1 MKRILLMMTFVLC
14 ASCAVWAD
22 TACPTSPS
30 ADLSTYD
37 VSGFACTV
45 GDLTFSNFA
54 YSAAADGG
62 AVAPTDAGITV
73 IPVTTGPEIGL
84 TFQSGWLVGSTEL
97 EDSLITYTVT
107 CTGCSITDID
117 LTTVGSF
124 TGTGD
129 ASVAETGSETG
140 FPTMDQVNLS
150 NAFTGGSTVQDDSAT
165 IGPVGSLTLK
175 KDIGVVGGTAGSAHI
190 SAVSNLF
197 STDMTAV
204 PEPSALFL
212 CMGLLGFVPIARR
225 KFGI

>member
-1 MKRILLMMTFVLC
+1 MKRILLMMTFVVC
-14 ASCAVWAD
+14 ASCSVWAD
-22 TACPTSPS
+22 SACPTSPT

-54 YSAAADGG
+54 YSAAAGG
-62 AVAPTDAGITV
+62 GSVAPTDGAITV
-73 IPVTTGPEIGL
+73 TPVTTGPEIGL
-84 TFQSGWLVGSTEL
+84 TFQTAWLVGSGEL

-107 CTGCSITDID
+107 CNGCSIDDIE

-150 NAFTGGSTVQDDSAT
+150 NAFTSGSTVGDDTGT

-175 KDIGVVGGTAGSAHI
+175 KDIGVVGGSAGSAHI

-197 STDMTAV
+197 STNMTTV
-204 PEPSALFL
+204 PEPSSLFL
-212 CMGLLGFVPIARR
+212 CMGLLGLVPVARR
-225 KFGI
+225 KFGF